1 MRYPFSPTQLSAL
14 RSLMEKPQPLRLN
27 TARALE
33 RRGYI
38 KSDGTNYKL
47 TVTGRAFTE
56 DYVDRTGNG
65 PEDLK
70 ALFRF

>member
-14 RSLMEKPQPLRLN
+14 RALNEKPQPLRAN
-27 TARALE
+27 TAKALE

-38 KSDGTNYKL
+38 EQDGTNYKL
-47 TVTGRAFTE
+47 TMTGRAFIQ
-56 DYVDRTGNG
+56 DYIDRTGNG

-70 ALFRF
+70 AMFRF